1 MNNARAAHTILQMLG
16 VYIVTGLILVG
27 AVLTVVFSHH
37 RFFKMTSS
45 TAGEIIRSEQREVR
59 DENERRDET
68 VVVCRYTVHGKDY
81 EIQRIMRGRL
91 ADRLTPGKK
100 VSIRYNPAEPDMADL
115 AL

>member
-1 MNNARAAHTILQMLG
+1 LNNAAAAHTILQMLG
-16 VYIVTGLILVG
+16 VYIVTGLIVVG
-27 AVLTVVFSHH
+27 AVLMVVFSHH

-45 TAGEIIRSEQREVR
+45 TSGEIVRSEQREVR

-68 VVVCRYTVHGKDY
+68 VVVCRYTVHGKAY

-100 VSIRYNPAEPDMADL
+100 VAIRYNPAEPDMADL

>member
-1 MNNARAAHTILQMLG
+1 MNNAPAAHTILQMLG
-16 VYIVTGLILVG
+16 VYIVTGLILIG
-27 AVLTVVFSHH
+27 AVLMVLFSHH

-45 TAGEIIRSEQREVR
+45 TSGEIVRSEQREVR
-59 DENERRDET
+59 DETERRDET
-68 VVVCRYTVHGKDY
+68 VVVCRYTVHGKAY

-100 VSIRYNPAEPDMADL
+100 VAIRYNPAEPDMADL